1 MWGRAAILAGM
12 DFGVWGVVA
21 GGLLFASG
29 AALGVLAAGM
39 GLRGGRVRQL
49 GRELREERERAA
61 GYRDSVAKHFG
72 DTSDRFRD
80 LTREYTALYAHLAE
94 GARELCAERVPQL
107 GRGFAG
113 AGPLEIAEPDPETPV
128 SAAS

>member
-1 MWGRAAILAGM
+1 MWSPAAILASM

-21 GGLLFASG
+21 GALLFASG

-39 GLRGGRVRQL
+39 GLGSGRVRQL
-49 GRELREERERAA
+49 ERALREERERAA

-94 GARELCAERVPQL
+94 GARELCAERVPEL

-113 AGPLEIAEPDPETPV
+113 AAPLELAEPEQKSPT
-128 SAAS
+128 AAAG